1 MNVGEVGHINV
12 RVARLLGT
20 TAAVLTG
27 LSQVSN
33 HRPDTQ
39 LILQGLVTQVQTLR
53 TALSRIEELCRVQ
66 ASRGQL
72 ELLEAFQISLSYC
85 DTLVERLAEDVAT
98 LCTDTNAPLAR
109 LIQRLKSTFDSGS
122 IHELQTLLDRQ
133 INALNLLLN
142 IYSW

>member
-1 MNVGEVGHINV
+1 MI
-12 RVARLLGT
+12 
-20 TAAVLTG
+20 TG

-66 ASRGQL
+66 ASRGRL
-72 ELLEAFQISLSYC
+72 ELLEAFQTSLSYC
-85 DTLVERLAEDVAT
+85 DTLVERLAQDVAT
-98 LCTDTNAPLAR
+98 LCTGANAPMAR
-109 LIQRLKSTFDSGS
+109 LIQRLESTCDSGS

-133 INALNLLLN
+133 INALNLLLS